1 MTQSGERPPQRRSS
15 RPNPNTGS
23 RGTGEPMPYMIPQTR
38 DNIPLARR
46 DDALADDDLWDEP
59 RQNTSA
65 IRRDIQPPRRTTG
78 VVPSPNTT
86 ANRRTQ
92 RTKDMPSPRQP
103 RFRREPETAV
113 KSKSTHWLFM
123 VGLGM
128 VTAVILFL
136 LGSSLLAWGV
146 QFYNGIRYGY
156 PRTYQVDAVVGHG
169 DSQQHP
175 SHFIAINLNR
185 QAVVVEFMGGDPA
198 KTVTY
203 VAPVYIAG
211 DNGNLAPVT
220 LEFRDVNG
228 DGKPDMI
235 IHIHLA
241 NQDQVS
247 VFIND
252 GTKFRPTNG
261 TDKIRLN

>member
-1 MTQSGERPPQRRSS
+1 
-15 RPNPNTGS
+15 
-23 RGTGEPMPYMIPQTR
+23 MPYMIPHTR
-38 DNIPLARR
+38 DNIVPPSRR
-46 DDALADDDLWDEP
+46 DDTLADDDLWDEP

-65 IRRDIQPPRRTTG
+65 IRRDIQPSRRTTG

-86 ANRRTQ
+86 ANRRAQ
-92 RTKDMPSPRQP
+92 RTKDMQSPRQP
-103 RFRREPETAV
+103 RYRRESETPV
-113 KSKSTHWLFM
+113 KGKNTHWLFM
-123 VGLGM
+123 VGIGM
-128 VTAVILFL
+128 VAAVILFL

-156 PRTYQVDAVVGHG
+156 PRTYQIDAVVGHG
-169 DSQQHP
+169 DSKQHP

-198 KTVTY
+198 KTLTY

-252 GTKFRPTNG
+252 GTKFRPANG